1 MQASLSKNEEEFL
14 ETYSK
19 ICSMKHLI
27 TILLFLSSVSLSH
40 AGLFGPSNYEECVL
54 ENVKTAQTDRAVTA
68 VRQTCQSMF
77 PETLKVEPPRKDGEK
92 CYVYWDG
99 NKFQLDTSSSQRK
112 DKSKFSE
119 YEISR
124 WGVPLIISRIP
135 KTMTDYFLQNLQNKT
150 DKNMFDSPEYIEW
163 FNKYWHQAT
172 RLCGLE

>member
-1 MQASLSKNEEEFL
+1 
-14 ETYSK
+14 
-19 ICSMKHLI
+19 MKHLLI

-54 ENVKTAQTDRAVTA
+54 ENVKTAQTDRAVSA
-68 VRQTCQSMF
+68 VMLMCQEKF

-135 KTMTDYFLQNLQNKT
+135 KTMTDYFLQNKT
-150 DKNMFDSPEYIEW
+150 YKNMFDSPEYIEW

-172 RLCGLE
+172 KLCGLE